1 MFVIVDFS
9 DERKRRFEKHR
20 KHIIKTKRCDIFGGA
35 PFFTASAHK
44 IYFDRAELEGI
55 IRQCGAAIFRDG
67 AVPDGF
73 EKYCFTPSVLPLR
86 MLVKSA
92 AEFFSGA
99 PPAVKNKTV
108 CVADR
113 YAYAAKE
120 TAELSRHVRFVRVIT
135 GRADA
140 YYAVQKEVYN
150 SSGAVM
156 SVGEDANLTYGS
168 DCVIALSD
176 GVFDPLSV
184 PLSLVYQKNSH
195 CDSVFA
201 ARASSFLPSGFEE
214 ATAEIDKLEF
224 LCALFETCGYKIP
237 EIPVFSDAKLTLF
250 KTFT

>member
-1 MFVIVDFS
+1 MFVIVDFT

-55 IRQCGAAIFRDG
+55 IRQCGTAIFRGG

-86 MLVKSA
+86 MLIKSA
-92 AEFFSGA
+92 AEFFSGV
-99 PPAVKNKTV
+99 PPAAKNKTV

-135 GRADA
+135 ARADA

-150 SSGAVM
+150 SFGAVM
-156 SVGEDANLTYGS
+156 CVSEDANLAYGS
-168 DCVIALSD
+168 NCVIALSD
-176 GVFDPLSV
+176 GDFDPLSV

-237 EIPVFSDAKLTLF
+237 EIPVFCDAKSTLF
-250 KTFT
+250 QIIT